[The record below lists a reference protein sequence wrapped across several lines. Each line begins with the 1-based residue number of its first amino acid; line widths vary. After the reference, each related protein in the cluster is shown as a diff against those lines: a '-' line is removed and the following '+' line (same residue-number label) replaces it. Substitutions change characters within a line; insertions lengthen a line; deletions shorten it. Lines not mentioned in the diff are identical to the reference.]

1 MQIQSKN
8 NNQTNKETFL
18 TPTSLQEMEEML
30 EKDLQDS
37 KKTISSLQI
46 RIEQLTKQLQVSQ
59 SNSHQILELQ
69 NQVQSLTAK
78 NDNLEKK
85 SVRLETENDALE
97 TKV

>member
-1 MQIQSKN
+1 
-8 NNQTNKETFL
+8 
-18 TPTSLQEMEEML
+18 ML